1 MYLLLYKLRSESD
14 PDVDISISFSNDI
27 WTEDGELEEQLL
39 ANDSSLSDRTALFV
53 LNSHISRWLPIIY
66 ILTNID
72 KNQMKFIYLFWH
84 IFFQFKY
91 LLTWQSCSRAC
102 RSRRMILSEVSSSVL
117 FRLSRS
123 ESNSSTR
130 FSSSFFLLVTNAT
143 WRTKNKNEW

>member
-66 ILTNID
+66 DNVQINDTLKKSHYLTNVKIGLIALF
-72 KNQMKFIYLFWH
+72 KFMYLT
-84 IFFQFKY
+84 I
-91 LLTWQSCSRAC
+91 LL
-102 RSRRMILSEVSSSVL
+102 SSMPL
-117 FRLSRS
+117 
-123 ESNSSTR
+123 
-130 FSSSFFLLVTNAT
+130 
-143 WRTKNKNEW
+143 